1 MSQAA
6 PASPR
11 ARLRWSLELPSKVIH
26 QRRSRS
32 RSDRVSPER
41 ALSAGGGAAGR
52 WARRARARGSAAMDG
67 VEPAAGAL
75 EAVLNACTSL
85 SDAELHAL
93 KKRMDKLQ
101 AT

>member
-1 MSQAA
+1 
-6 PASPR
+6 
-11 ARLRWSLELPSKVIH
+11 
-26 QRRSRS
+26 
-32 RSDRVSPER
+32 
-41 ALSAGGGAAGR
+41 
-52 WARRARARGSAAMDG
+52 MDG

-101 AT
+101 ATLPSAGLSFC